1 MRRPEERSLL
11 PTHNF
16 RPFFIYWNREHSRGI
31 GSWYEPFGKQ
41 AVRKGRNR
49 MAEYRRFIAYF
60 YEYIDGKRQRNAGFV
75 KAEQR
80 GGSWKLQLQLR
91 AARWPEQG
99 LPIYGYEG
107 EGEQFSTFLL
117 GRGYGQR
124 DSFRAKLEYQTASEK
139 SGAEE
144 GRGLN
149 GMWIPRDE
157 HRCYLSH
164 WLDREMDPAKLKLP
178 ELKPVEEGARPGE
191 RPETGEG
198 EAYRESEQSRDGS
211 PEADTLPDPDAGARQ
226 EQDVDAEE
234 NMEQEADTE
243 ERMETEGRES
253 TGETGS
259 ASGPEEI
266 AVKENTDFDGSQV
279 AGMEAGELMEEK
291 AGEDADGRE
300 PEEEH
305 QEIQD
310 LQEFFRGMNQHRKQ
324 KEEPQERL
332 AAMRRVRAEKIE
344 KKTESGAGKEN
355 QEYEKSAGKEMGEEA
370 VAAWE
375 MLRQSRRS
383 VRPFSGEEMECVV
396 ICPGDVLWLGRQG
409 WPVGKNSFLA
419 GGFAQYRHLLL
430 GRKPDGS
437 FLLGVPGRDNAE
449 EQRAARS
456 FGFPE
461 FRAADGGNGPFGYW
475 CRTISRET

>member
-1 MRRPEERSLL
+1 
-11 PTHNF
+11 
-16 RPFFIYWNREHSRGI
+16 
-31 GSWYEPFGKQ
+31 
-41 AVRKGRNR
+41 

-164 WLDREMDPAKLKLP
+164 WLDGEMDPAKLKLP
-178 ELKPVEEGARPGE
+178 EKPAEESAGQ
-191 RPETGEG
+191 ETGEG
-198 EAYRESEQSRDGS
+198 EDREFEPVQKRNGS
-211 PEADTLPDPDAGARQ
+211 QEENTQPDDGARQ
-226 EQDVDAEE
+226 EQEGDDEE

-243 ERMETEGRES
+243 ERMETEGRKSIREA
-253 TGETGS
+253 GI

-279 AGMEAGELMEEK
+279 AGMEAGELMDEK

-332 AAMRRVRAEKIE
+332 AAMRRVRAEKTE

-355 QEYEKSAGKEMGEEA
+355 QEYEKSAGKELGEEA

-475 CRTISRET
+475 CRTINRET